1 LALGSVSVW
10 ALELVWGLGSV
21 WELELE
27 LELELESASASAS
40 VLVWE
45 LEQVLE

>member
-27 LELELESASASAS
+27 LASASASASAS